1 MESPNK
7 LLDES
12 NNNNPLIFSNDCIYY
27 IKKKNEKPKY
37 RSNSYNN
44 KYKKIIQ
51 NDHFKIKS
59 NESLSPK
66 SHDFFPKIES
76 KNQKPL
82 IKEKKYISPDII
94 RKKKIYNDIDYDKEY
109 KNLMC
114 KESQSFIRDDFR
126 KNSMKINRSGVRKLQ
141 NKYFSPVLIKDKPK
155 RSLFG
160 SLNSEFYLLDNNNVE
175 ENNENQE
182 NKNEDKIEE
191 TIDITKNNNKK
202 LSLTKPIIIR
212 RKKKSNTEKIKII
225 SIDEGEDIDLQKLR
239 YKGFPFSQA
248 GTNENGVTKTNQDS
262 YLIINNIFNLKYDIY
277 GIFDGHGTYGE
288 LASQYVK
295 SQIEEIFTNPKTFD
309 KHSNNTHFHFKED
322 DIYQKLTKNNY
333 SLIKKLISKIN
344 NNLSY
349 QSFDIDNSGTTLNMI
364 IRLNLYLLCINV
376 GDSRSI
382 ILKLNYMKNKLETL
396 SLSKD
401 HKPFLENEK
410 KRIENLGG
418 EVHKMFNISNN
429 EFEGP
434 FRVFFKGE
442 NYPGI
447 AISRSLGDYISKKIG
462 VICEPDITVNFI
474 DTSFKLGILGSDG
487 LWDVLSEKDISNI
500 SFELFKNGDI
510 EKISEEIVKK
520 CVSIWG
526 EISLERD
533 DITVIVV
540 FFYPY
545 KKSRI

>member
-1 MESPNK
+1 
-7 LLDES
+7 
-12 NNNNPLIFSNDCIYY
+12 
-27 IKKKNEKPKY
+27 
-37 RSNSYNN
+37 
-44 KYKKIIQ
+44 
-51 NDHFKIKS
+51 
-59 NESLSPK
+59 
-66 SHDFFPKIES
+66 
-76 KNQKPL
+76 
-82 IKEKKYISPDII
+82 
-94 RKKKIYNDIDYDKEY
+94 
-109 KNLMC
+109 
-114 KESQSFIRDDFR
+114 
-126 KNSMKINRSGVRKLQ
+126 
-141 NKYFSPVLIKDKPK
+141 
-155 RSLFG
+155 
-160 SLNSEFYLLDNNNVE
+160 
-175 ENNENQE
+175 
-182 NKNEDKIEE
+182 
-191 TIDITKNNNKK
+191 
-202 LSLTKPIIIR
+202 
-212 RKKKSNTEKIKII
+212 
-225 SIDEGEDIDLQKLR
+225 
-239 YKGFPFSQA
+239 
-248 GTNENGVTKTNQDS
+248 
-262 YLIINNIFNLKYDIY
+262 
-277 GIFDGHGTYGE
+277 
-288 LASQYVK
+288 
-295 SQIEEIFTNPKTFD
+295 
-309 KHSNNTHFHFKED
+309 
-322 DIYQKLTKNNY
+322 
-333 SLIKKLISKIN
+333 
-344 NNLSY
+344 
-349 QSFDIDNSGTTLNMI
+349 MI

-487 LWDVLSEKDISNI
+487 LWDVLSEKDISKI
-500 SFELFKNGDI
+500 SFELFKNGEI

-526 EISLERD
+526 EIGLERD

>member
-1 MESPNK
+1 MESSIKILNLSKNK
-7 LLDES
+7 
-12 NNNNPLIFSNDCIYY
+12 NPLIYSHDSIHYLKKEYEKEKYRSYSFNYKEIKDFKNNHFKAKSNEFLPKK
-27 IKKKNEKPKY
+27 KKKN
-37 RSNSYNN
+37 N
-44 KYKKIIQ
+44 
-51 NDHFKIKS
+51 
-59 NESLSPK
+59 
-66 SHDFFPKIES
+66 
-76 KNQKPL
+76 KPL
-82 IKEKKYISPDII
+82 IKEKTFISPDNI
-94 RKKKIYNDIDYDKEY
+94 RKKRVYKDIDYGSEY
-109 KNLMC
+109 KNLAL
-114 KESQSFIRDDFR
+114 KESKSFIKNEFR
-126 KNSMKINRSGVRKLQ
+126 KNSNKINKTNNIKILE
-141 NKYFSPVLIKDKPK
+141 NKYFSPVLKEGSK
-155 RSLFG
+155 RNMLGSVDIELNLF
-160 SLNSEFYLLDNNNVE
+160 DNNIEE
-175 ENNENQE
+175 ENKEI
-182 NKNEDKIEE
+182 KNEDKIEE
-191 TIDITKNNNKK
+191 LIDETKNNNTKK
-202 LSLTKPIIIR
+202 LSLSKPIIIR
-212 RKKKSNTEKIKII
+212 KKKKYHTEKMKII
-225 SIDEGEDIDLQKLR
+225 SIDDEENKNLEKLK

-248 GTNENGVTKTNQDS
+248 GTLENGITKTNQDS
-262 YLIINNIFNLKYDIY
+262 YLILNNIFNLKYDIY
-277 GIFDGHGTYGE
+277 GIFDGHGIYGE

-487 LWDVLSEKDISNI
+487 LWDVLSEKDISKI

>member
-1 MESPNK
+1 MY
-7 LLDES
+7 LL
-12 NNNNPLIFSNDCIYY
+12 Y
-27 IKKKNEKPKY
+27 KKKNEKPKY

-262 YLIINNIFNLKYDIY
+262 YLIINNIFNLKFDIF
-277 GIFDGHGTYGE
+277 GIMDGHGLNGH
-288 LASQYVK
+288 LVSNFVK
-295 SQIEEIFTNPKTFD
+295 EQIKEIFTNQKTFIS
-309 KHSNNTHFHFKED
+309 KTTFGNLTEEE
-322 DIYQKLTKNNY
+322 IYKQLIKNNN
-333 SLIKKLISKIN
+333 SLIKKIFQKISK
-344 NNLSY
+344 NLAY
-349 QSFDIDNSGTTLNMI
+349 QRFDISNSGTTCNLLIHLNTFLI
-364 IRLNLYLLCINV
+364 CINI

-382 ILKLNYMKNKLETL
+382 ILKLLN
-396 SLSKD
+396 SSKSNFEYEKMSFD
-401 HKPFLENEK
+401 HKPNIESEK
-410 KRIENLGG
+410 KRIELLGG
-418 EVHKMFNISNN
+418 EIRQNINLETN
-429 EFEGP
+429 EFDGP
-434 FRVFFKGE
+434 FRIYFKNE
-442 NYPGI
+442 KFPGI
-447 AISRSLGDYISKKIG
+447 AISRSIGDFDAEKIG
-462 VICEPDITVNFI
+462 VICEPDIRVKIMEN
-474 DTSFKLGILGSDG
+474 SFKIGILGSDG
-487 LWDVLSEKDISNI
+487 LWDVMDENDIINICKKYWKKDLFDNI
-500 SFELFKNGDI
+500 SM
-510 EKISEEIVKK
+510 EIVDE
-520 CVSIWG
+520 CVKRW
-526 EISLERD
+526 EKNFFERD
-533 DITVIVV
+533 DISVIVV
-540 FFYPY
+540 VINYF
-545 KKSRI
+545 KKR

>member
-1 MESPNK
+1 MESSFK
-7 LLDES
+7 LSKKS
-12 NNNNPLIFSNDCIYY
+12 NIKNPLIYSNDRIHYL
-27 IKKKNEKPKY
+27 KKENDKENEKL
-37 RSNSYNN
+37 RSNSFN
-44 KYKKIIQ
+44 YKDIKGFQ
-51 NDHFKIKS
+51 NFSLNSKS
-59 NESLSPK
+59 NELL
-66 SHDFFPKIES
+66 PKIDS
-76 KNQKPL
+76 KNKNPL
-82 IKEKKYISPDII
+82 IKEKIFISPDII
-94 RKKKIYNDIDYDKEY
+94 RKNRVYKDIDYDSEY
-109 KNLMC
+109 KNLAL
-114 KESQSFIRDDFR
+114 KESKSCIRDDFR
-126 KNSMKINRSGVRKLQ
+126 KNSMRSNKNNNIKILEK
-141 NKYFSPVLIKDKPK
+141 KYFSPVLIKQRPQ
-155 RSLFG
+155 RNMQG
-160 SLNSEFYLLDNNNVE
+160 SLDIELHLLDNNIE
-175 ENNENQE
+175 DEKKE

-191 TIDITKNNNKK
+191 IIDETKNNTKK
-202 LSLTKPIIIR
+202 LSLSKPVII
-212 RKKKSNTEKIKII
+212 RKKKKYHTEKMKII
-225 SIDEGEDIDLQKLR
+225 SIDDEENKRLEELK

-248 GTNENGVTKTNQDS
+248 GTLENGMTKTNQDS
-262 YLIINNIFNLKYDIY
+262 YLILNNIFNLKYDIY
-277 GIFDGHGTYGE
+277 GIFDGHGKYGE

-309 KHSNNTHFHFKED
+309 KYSNNTHFHFKED

-487 LWDVLSEKDISNI
+487 LWDVLSEKDISKI

>member
-1 MESPNK
+1 MESSIKILN
-7 LLDES
+7 LS
-12 NNNNPLIFSNDCIYY
+12 NNKNPLIYSHDSIHYL
-27 IKKKNEKPKY
+27 KKEYEKEKY
-37 RSNSYNN
+37 RSYSFNYKEIKDFKNN
-44 KYKKIIQ
+44 
-51 NDHFKIKS
+51 HFKAKS
-59 NESLSPK
+59 NEFL
-66 SHDFFPKIES
+66 PKIES
-76 KNQKPL
+76 KKNIPL
-82 IKEKKYISPDII
+82 IKEKTFISPDTI
-94 RKKKIYNDIDYDKEY
+94 RKKKIYKDIDYGSEY
-109 KNLMC
+109 KNLAL
-114 KESQSFIRDDFR
+114 KESKSFIKNEFR
-126 KNSMKINRSGVRKLQ
+126 KNSNKINKTNNIKLLE
-141 NKYFSPVLIKDKPK
+141 NKYFSPVLKETSK
-155 RSLFG
+155 RNMLGSVDIELNLF
-160 SLNSEFYLLDNNNVE
+160 DNNIEE
-175 ENNENQE
+175 ENKEI
-182 NKNEDKIEE
+182 KNEDKIEE
-191 TIDITKNNNKK
+191 LIDETKNNNTKK
-202 LSLTKPIIIR
+202 LSLSKPIIIR
-212 RKKKSNTEKIKII
+212 KKKKYHTEKMKII
-225 SIDEGEDIDLQKLR
+225 SIDEEENKNLEQLK

-248 GTNENGVTKTNQDS
+248 GTLENGLTKTNQDS
-262 YLIINNIFNLKYDIY
+262 YLILNNIFNLKYDIY
-277 GIFDGHGTYGE
+277 GIFDGHGKYGE

-309 KHSNNTHFHFKED
+309 KYSNNTHFHFKED
-322 DIYQKLTKNNY
+322 DIYQKLTKNNN

-434 FRVFFKGE
+434 YRVFFKGE

-526 EISLERD
+526 EIGLKRD
-533 DITVIVV
+533 DITIIVV